1 MMDHPAVSH
10 NVPLAPMTT
19 YKVGGP
25 ARYYAE
31 PADLCELR
39 DILTTVPPDTAVVV
53 IGRGSNLVISD
64 KGIDGLVIKLG
75 RSFQAGA
82 VSPDGSIVA
91 GGGMPLPKLARM
103 AAKHARAGLGFYVGI
118 PGSVGGAVAM
128 NAGGHGSETAQV
140 LDHAL
145 VLNVATAEVTRS
157 TTDQLGL
164 SYRHSDLTDDD
175 IVVQA
180 TFVTTPGDRGALEDE
195 LRTITRWR
203 KDHQPGGTLNAG
215 SVFKNPQG
223 DHAGAIIDRLGLK
236 GERIGSI
243 QVSPVH
249 ANFLVAASDSTADDI
264 FQFVHKIQA
273 IVKTETGIVLEPE
286 IKFLGDFTTVGA
298 SQ

>member
-1 MMDHPAVSH
+1 MIDHPAVSD
-10 NVPLAPMTT
+10 NVSLAPMTT

-31 PADLCELR
+31 PADLSELR
-39 DILTTVPPDTAVVV
+39 DILTTVPPDTTVVV

-64 KGIDGLVIKLG
+64 KGIDGLVVKLG
-75 RSFQAGA
+75 RSFQAAA
-82 VSPDGSIVA
+82 VSPAGTIVA

-103 AAKHARAGLGFYVGI
+103 AAAHARAGLGFYVGI

-145 VLNVATAEVTRS
+145 VLNVATAEVSRS
-157 TTDQLGL
+157 TADQLGL
-164 SYRHSDLTDDD
+164 AYRHSDLTDDD

-180 TFVTTPGDRGALEDE
+180 TFVTTPGDRGVLEDE

-215 SVFKNPQG
+215 SVFKNPEG

-264 FQFVHKIQA
+264 FQFVHRIQA
-273 IVKTETGIVLEPE
+273 IVKTETGLVLEPE